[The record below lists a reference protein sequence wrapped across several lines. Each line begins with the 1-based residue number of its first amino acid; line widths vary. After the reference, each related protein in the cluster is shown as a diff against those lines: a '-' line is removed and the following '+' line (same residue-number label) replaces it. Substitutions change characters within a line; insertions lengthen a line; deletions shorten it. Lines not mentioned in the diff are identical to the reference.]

1 MAALLLI
8 PITVGA
14 VITLL
19 ANVAGSVGGA
29 VYEPIV
35 NIAGIGAVLGWFMF
49 RNEPRMRA
57 IEAAIDRSSRVQL
70 AMLLLLPNLNDS
82 SRKAAQEMVDEIERK
97 K

>member
-1 MAALLLI
+1 MFSFLTPVAIGAA
-8 PITVGA
+8 
-14 VITLL
+14 ITLL
-19 ANVAGSVGGA
+19 ADVAGAAGA

-70 AMLLLLPNLNDS
+70 AMLLLLPNLNDNS
-82 SRKAAQEMVDEIERK
+82 KRAAQEIMDEIERAK